1 MVGYN
6 ILPALTWNFVVHSP
20 KFWVPDNLKPKC
32 DVLRFWKFLEVKIV
46 TLREENRFSMSRGNW
61 LDREGRDKGADENVL
76 AI

>member
-1 MVGYN
+1 
-6 ILPALTWNFVVHSP
+6 VVQSP
-20 KFWVPDNLKPKC
+20 NFWVPDNLKPKC
-32 DVLRFWKFLEVKIV
+32 AVLSFSKILEVKIV